1 MVSTLVFFPPSFSV
15 ISKTFQGCHS
25 LKSQRSIRLSPSPVL
40 LPSVFPSGQ
49 KNEGEG
55 FGHAINGVCRRLNKH
70 LLSHLEK
77 EVSVG
82 QRVIMLLRTTDLSY
96 EYVVP
101 HMHIRY
107 WPENI
112 STFINEMK
120 SQNNNAARA
129 MNAGGLLFCTSLL
142 LCPVA

>member
-1 MVSTLVFFPPSFSV
+1 MSEEEIEPIKEEIGRNPRPAATKAMVSTLVFFPPSLPLSV

-55 FGHAINGVCRRLNKH
+55 YGHAINGVCRRLNKH

-82 QRVIMLLRTTDLSY
+82 QRVIMPNTFAPIDNKPQLSY
-96 EYVVP
+96 VL
-101 HMHIRY
+101 HRY
-107 WPENI
+107 WAENI
-112 STFINEMK
+112 RIFM
-120 SQNNNAARA
+120 
-129 MNAGGLLFCTSLL
+129 
-142 LCPVA
+142 